1 MRSASIQEIKQEL
14 QQLKPA
20 ELVNTCI
27 RLARFKKENKELLTY
42 LLFESSD
49 ESAYIREIKDEMDLL
64 FEEINRAHFYFV
76 KKSLRKILRV
86 VAKHVRYMGSRQAET
101 ELLLHF
107 GQRFLEMDIPYQQS
121 PVLVN
126 LYQGVLKKLKAA
138 IATLHEDLQHDYSRQ
153 LNELIL

>member
-49 ESAYIREIKDEMDLL
+49 QSAYIREIKDEMDLL
-64 FEEINRAHFYFV
+64 FEEINRAHFYFI

-107 GQRFLEMDIPYQQS
+107 CQRFLEMDIPFQQS

-153 LNELIL
+153 LNELKL

>member
-14 QQLKPA
+14 QQRKPA
-20 ELVNTCI
+20 ELVNTCL

-64 FEEINRAHFYFV
+64 FEEINRAHFYFI

-107 GQRFLEMDIPYQQS
+107 GQRFLQMDIPFQQS

-126 LYQGVLKKLKAA
+126 LYEGVLKKLKAA

-153 LNELIL
+153 LKEITL

>member
-14 QQLKPA
+14 QQLKSA
-20 ELVNTCI
+20 ELVSTCI

-64 FEEINRAHFYFV
+64 FEEINRAHFYFI

-153 LNELIL
+153 LNELKL